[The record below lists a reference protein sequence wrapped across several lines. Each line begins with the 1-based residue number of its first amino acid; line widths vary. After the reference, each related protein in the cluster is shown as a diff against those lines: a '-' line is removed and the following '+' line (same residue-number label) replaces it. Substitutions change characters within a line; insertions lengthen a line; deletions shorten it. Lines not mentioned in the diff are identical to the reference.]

1 MSSICMQRGRAENM
15 TKCFIKHCDGKAK
28 YTIKDAE
35 QHPKKYNGK
44 KERKTITGK
53 PETKVEVEPEVNE
66 KKK

>member
-1 MSSICMQRGRAENM
+1 MQRGRAENM

-44 KERKTITGK
+44 KICPECYQVRKLLK
-53 PETKVEVEPEVNE
+53 AVPKEEQDDVQ
-66 KKK
+66 